1 MRQGELINTIGRN
14 NARDNA
20 TQYNI
25 LIIAPFIEN
34 ALKRFRGPDDKT
46 DIESTQILGD
56 FLSSALSM
64 KETPRANSHNHFDT
78 HRSTELASSDSRCFE
93 MLAKFGNSC
102 SKSIED
108 YCPSSCLAIEVLE
121 RKHLEMIA
129 RWLASSGST
138 TLLVDVENERCG
150 PSWATD
156 FVLEMVDIFKPAN
169 GGSQVSFGALVTH
182 YCRTENSMNYGEEG
196 VLQGILAQII
206 EANPERLKN
215 PRTCQHVGLTEERL
229 RSADYQSEELWEMIT
244 KCLKLA
250 SIRVLVIM
258 LDHIEE
264 IFLQSRT
271 DDPNRFSRFVEKFN
285 YHIGTL
291 FREHGVIVKTMVT
304 CRLGEAALHFYEV
317 QALSIVKNEVMP
329 STRIVWELD
338 LELNVCGLELASFL
352 HGSSGEAQAINELQ
366 IVIKIYTEKVDHGI
380 LTII

>member
-1 MRQGELINTIGRN
+1 
-14 NARDNA
+14 
-20 TQYNI
+20 
-25 LIIAPFIEN
+25 
-34 ALKRFRGPDDKT
+34 
-46 DIESTQILGD
+46 
-56 FLSSALSM
+56 M

-196 VLQGILAQII
+196 VLQVSSITLSLHSACFLSWRA
-206 EANPERLKN
+206 E
-215 PRTCQHVGLTEERL
+215 VGDT
-229 RSADYQSEELWEMIT
+229 QSVLNYA
-244 KCLKLA
+244 LPL
-250 SIRVLVIM
+250 VLVTN
-258 LDHIEE
+258 
-264 IFLQSRT
+264 S
-271 DDPNRFSRFVEKFN
+271 N
-285 YHIGTL
+285 
-291 FREHGVIVKTMVT
+291 
-304 CRLGEAALHFYEV
+304 
-317 QALSIVKNEVMP
+317 
-329 STRIVWELD
+329 
-338 LELNVCGLELASFL
+338 
-352 HGSSGEAQAINELQ
+352 
-366 IVIKIYTEKVDHGI
+366 
-380 LTII
+380 